1 MQREKC
7 FIYTL
12 LAVVFAVY
20 VTGCGGGGGSP
31 TPTVSGVAATGAPM
45 TGTVFLKD
53 AANNPEMSQ
62 QIASGSGAFSFNV
75 SGKTPPFLLR
85 AGSMYSMSNGPGR
98 ANINPMTNLMVAQA
112 GAFTNMSSLNGF
124 YMNPN
129 GTQMRSMFTN
139 MSTAR
144 LTVRQKLAP
153 LMTAYGV
160 ANQDPMTSNFTIGN
174 GMDRMFDDVKM
185 SVDANGNVTMMYV
198 NGTPL
203 FTGQMGNMAG
213 GNMMTGNIVSPGNI
227 PASTFTVTP
236 NTARLQ
242 ADGTQQF
249 TASIP
254 VTWSVVNTNGG
265 TVTQT
270 GLYTAPAVPG
280 MYLLK
285 ATSAADTSQSVTVTV
300 MVSNRGM
307 MM

>member
-1 MQREKC
+1 MQRGKC
-7 FIYTL
+7 LTYAL
-12 LAVVFAVY
+12 LAVVLAVY
-20 VTGCGGGGGSP
+20 MTGCGGGGSSP
-31 TPTVSGVAATGAPM
+31 APTVSGVAATGAPM

>member
-1 MQREKC
+1 MQRGKC
-7 FIYTL
+7 FFYTL
-12 LAVVFAVY
+12 LAVVLAVY
-20 VTGCGGGGGSP
+20 LAGCGGGGSSP

-62 QIASGSGAFSFNV
+62 QITPGSGAFSFNV
-75 SGKTPPFLLR
+75 SGKTAPFLLR
-85 AGSMYSMSNGPGR
+85 AGSMYSMSNGPGP

-129 GTQMRSMFTN
+129 GTQMRSMFSN

-144 LTVRQKLAP
+144 QTVRQKLAP
-153 LMTAYGV
+153 LMNVYGV

-185 SVDANGNVTMMYV
+185 SVDANGNVTMMYA
-198 NGTPL
+198 NGTPV

-213 GNMMTGNIVSPGNI
+213 GSMMTGNIVSPGNI
-227 PASTFTVTP
+227 APSGFTVTP
-236 NTARLQ
+236 TTARLQ
-242 ADGTQQF
+242 ASGTQQF
-249 TASIP
+249 TASTP
-254 VTWSVVNTNGG
+254 VTWSVISTNGG
-265 TVTQT
+265 TVSQA

-285 ATSAADTSQSVTVTV
+285 ATSVADTSKSVTVTI